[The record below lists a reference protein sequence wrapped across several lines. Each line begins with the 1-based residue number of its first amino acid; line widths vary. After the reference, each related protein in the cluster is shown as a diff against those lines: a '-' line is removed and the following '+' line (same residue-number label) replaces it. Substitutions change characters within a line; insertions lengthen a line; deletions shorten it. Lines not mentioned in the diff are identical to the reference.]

1 MIVGLVS
8 DTHDNIHMIDKAVKR
23 LNEERVGLVLHAG
36 DYVSAFTAKHFEPL
50 DAPLIGVYGNNCAER
65 DTLRR
70 VYAEVGAEIRGFF
83 AEVDAG
89 GLRVALLHG
98 HRKEDVDRAYG
109 GGYDVI
115 VRGHTHRAAIGE
127 EGGVLVVNPGEVCGY
142 VSGRC
147 TLAFLDTVRRAAWLC
162 ELC

>member
-8 DTHDNIHMIDKAVKR
+8 DTHDNIYMIDRAVER

-50 DAPLIGVYGNNCAER
+50 EAPMIGVYGNNCAER
-65 DTLRR
+65 ELLGR
-70 VYAEVGAEIRGFF
+70 VYAEAGAEIRGYF
-83 AEVDAG
+83 AEVEAD

-115 VRGHTHRAAIGE
+115 VRGHTHRASIGE
-127 EGGVLVVNPGEVCGY
+127 EDGVLVVNPGEVCGY

-147 TLAFLDTVRRAAWLC
+147 TLAFLDTERRAAWLS
-162 ELC
+162 EL

>member
-1 MIVGLVS
+1 LIVGLVS
-8 DTHDNIHMIDKAVKR
+8 DTHDNIHMIDRAVKR

-50 DAPLIGVYGNNCAER
+50 NAPLIGVYGNNCAER

-89 GLRVALLHG
+89 GLRAALLHG
-98 HRKEDVDRAYG
+98 HRKEDVDRAKS
-109 GGYDVI
+109 GGYNVI
-115 VRGHTHRAAIGE
+115 VIGHTHRAAISE
-127 EGGVLVVNPGEVCGY
+127 EDGVLVINPGEVCGY

-147 TLAFLDTVRRAAWLC
+147 TLAFLDTVRRAAWLS
-162 ELC
+162 ELF

>member
-1 MIVGLVS
+1 LIIGLVS
-8 DTHDNIHMIDKAVKR
+8 DTHDNIHMIDRAVKR

-50 DAPLIGVYGNNCAER
+50 DAPLVGVYGNNCAER

-83 AEVDAG
+83 SEVDAG
-89 GLRVALLHG
+89 GLLVALLHG
-98 HRKEDVDRAYG
+98 HRREDVDRAHG

-115 VRGHTHRAAIGE
+115 VSGHTHRAAIGKE
-127 EGGVLVVNPGEVCGY
+127 DDVLVVNPGEVCGY

-147 TLAFLDTVRRAAWLC
+147 TFALLDTVRRIAWLC

>member
-1 MIVGLVS
+1 LIVGLVS
-8 DTHDNIHMIDKAVKR
+8 DTHDNIHMIDRAVER

-50 DAPLIGVYGNNCAER
+50 DAPMIGVYGNNCAER
-65 DTLRR
+65 EVLGR

-83 AEVDAG
+83 AEVEAG

-98 HRKEDVDRAYG
+98 HRKEDVDRAHG
-109 GGYDVI
+109 GGYDVM
-115 VRGHTHRAAIGE
+115 VRGHTHRASIGE
-127 EGGVLVVNPGEVCGY
+127 EDGVLVVNPGEVCGY

-147 TLAFLDTVRRAAWLC
+147 TLAFLDTARRSAWLSD
-162 ELC
+162 L

>member
-1 MIVGLVS
+1 LIVGLVS
-8 DTHDNIHMIDKAVKR
+8 DTHDNIHMIDRAVER

-36 DYVSAFTAKHFEPL
+36 DYVSAFTARHFEPL
-50 DAPLIGVYGNNCAER
+50 DAPLIGVFGNNCAER
-65 DTLRR
+65 DLLGR
-70 VYAEVGAEIRGFF
+70 VYSEAGAEIRGFF

-98 HRKEDVDRAYG
+98 HRKEDVDRAHG

-115 VRGHTHRAAIGE
+115 VWGHTHRASIGE

-142 VSGRC
+142 LSGRC
-147 TLAFLDTVRRAAWLC
+147 TIAFLDTARRAAWLC
-162 ELC
+162 EL

>member
-1 MIVGLVS
+1 LIVGLVA
-8 DTHDNIHMIDKAVKR
+8 DTHDNIYMIDRAVER

-50 DAPLIGVYGNNCAER
+50 DAPMIGVYGNNCAER
-65 DTLRR
+65 ELLGR

-83 AEVDAG
+83 TEVEAG

-115 VRGHTHRAAIGE
+115 VRGHTHRASIGE
-127 EGGVLVVNPGEVCGY
+127 EDGVLVVNPGEVCGY

-147 TLAFLDTVRRAAWLC
+147 TLAFLDTARRAAWLS
-162 ELC
+162 EL

>member
-8 DTHDNIHMIDKAVKR
+8 DTHDNIHMIDRAVER
-23 LNEERVGLVLHAG
+23 LNAERVGLVLHAG

-50 DAPLIGVYGNNCAER
+50 DAPLIGVYGNNCAEH
-65 DTLRR
+65 DLLGS
-70 VYAEVGAEIRGFF
+70 VYAEIGAEIRGYF

-115 VRGHTHRAAIGE
+115 VSGHTHRASISE
-127 EGGVLVVNPGEVCGY
+127 EDGVLVVNPGEVCGY
-142 VSGRC
+142 LSGRC
-147 TLAFLDTVRRAAWLC
+147 TMTFLDAVRRAAWLC
-162 ELC
+162 EL

>member
-8 DTHDNIHMIDKAVKR
+8 DTHDNIHMIDRAVER

-50 DAPLIGVYGNNCAER
+50 DAPMIGVYGNNCAER
-65 DTLRR
+65 EVLGR
-70 VYAEVGAEIRGFF
+70 VYAEVGAEIRGYF
-83 AEVDAG
+83 AEVEAD

-109 GGYDVI
+109 GGYDVM
-115 VRGHTHRAAIGE
+115 VRGHTHRASIGE
-127 EGGVLVVNPGEVCGY
+127 EDGVLVVNPGEVCGY

-147 TLAFLDTVRRAAWLC
+147 TLAFLDTESRATWLG
-162 ELC
+162 EL

>member
-1 MIVGLVS
+1 LIVGLVS

-65 DTLRR
+65 ELLGR
-70 VYAEVGAEIRGFF
+70 VYSEMGAEIRGYF

-89 GLRVALLHG
+89 GLGVALLHG

-115 VRGHTHRAAIGE
+115 VMGHTHRASIGE
-127 EGGVLVVNPGEVCGY
+127 EDGVLVVNPGEICGY
-142 VSGRC
+142 LSCRC

-162 ELC
+162 EL

>member
-8 DTHDNIHMIDKAVKR
+8 DTHDNIHMIDRAVER

-50 DAPLIGVYGNNCAER
+50 DASMIGVYGNNCAER
-65 DTLRR
+65 ELLGR
-70 VYAEVGAEIRGFF
+70 VYAEAGAEIRGYF
-83 AEVDAG
+83 AEVEAG
-89 GLRVALLHG
+89 GLWVALLHG
-98 HRKEDVDRAYG
+98 HRKEDVEKAYG

-115 VRGHTHRAAIGE
+115 VRGHTHRASIGE
-127 EGGVLVVNPGEVCGY
+127 EDGVLVVNPGEACGY

-147 TLAFLDTVRRAAWLC
+147 TLAFLDTGRRDAWLS
-162 ELC
+162 EL